1 MLSEGSCTPSV
12 KEETDVGV
20 TDVLSLVKLIR
31 SGLLLFIFHKDHSHD
46 VANTVAKIMQSL
58 ESGSLK
64 SPL

>member
-1 MLSEGSCTPSV
+1 MPSV
-12 KEETDVGV
+12 EEETDVVV

-31 SGLLLFIFHKDHSHD
+31 SGLLLFIFQKDHFND
-46 VANTVAKIMQSL
+46 VANIVATIMQSL